1 MKCTNWDH
9 IITLPEEVAKVKR
22 EKSIPYITKTIFRS
36 SLEDEMEDGW
46 ELLSEL
52 KNPKKVKVKKDKPQS
67 EVFEDSIWLL
77 LASMGFKFL
86 NRDANF
92 HMAYGDGNGLTQ
104 QIDVFGADDETI
116 LIVECKSAESLKD
129 GVFKKEIEAYGHK
142 MNGLR
147 AEALQQFPNR
157 KVKFIFA
164 TRNYRISPEDMSRM
178 LEFGICHFGEQEINY
193 YYELTRHLGTCAR
206 YQLLSNLFANTEIK
220 GMDNLI
226 PAIRGKMG
234 GHVYYSFSI
243 EPEKLLKIGYV
254 LHRSEANS
262 SMMPTYQRI
271 IKKSRLT
278 SVRKFINEEQ
288 GYFPNSIIISIDSK
302 KPLQFDRS
310 EKQVSGAVADLGILH
325 LPKKYKSAY
334 IIDGQHRLYGY
345 SDSPYATTNTI
356 PVVAFENLDQTE
368 QVKLFMQINENQ
380 KAVSKNLRN
389 TLNADMLWV
398 SPKESERR
406 DALKLRIAQE
416 LGDRMTSPLYG
427 RVIIGEEASS
437 PTKCITIECIRIAI
451 NVGTFLSKFDKQN
464 NITQI
469 GIFDSGNND
478 TTMQRLYSYL
488 EKCLQYVKD
497 NASIEWEKGN
507 TESGILTINNGIGGL
522 IRVINDIANML
533 SEKGT
538 INPLKDAAEDMANKT
553 YYYLDPVCRFVETL
567 SDEERADIKTQY
579 GGNGPMHCSKY
590 FQRAIH
596 NERSDFN
603 PDGLTKYWEDHG
615 KGYNQES
622 IEMLQRIEVAVKK
635 IIREK
640 LESAY
645 ETKWIYEIP
654 KAIFTKASQ
663 EASKQQYETGEST
676 DFWDFVSVLN
686 CQEIVTFGKNWSE
699 HFKTIFTLPSEDKKS
714 GGQKAKTEWLA
725 IVDKLQKK
733 AGKANFAVSKD
744 EYTLLCEIYQQFV
757 DEE

>member
-1 MKCTNWDH
+1 MNNTNWDH
-9 IITLPEEVAKVKR
+9 VITLPEEVSRVKR
-22 EKSIPYITKTIFRS
+22 EKSVPYISKTIFRS
-36 SLEDEMEDGW
+36 SLEDEIEEGW
-46 ELLSEL
+46 EVLSEA

-67 EVFEDSIWLL
+67 EVFEDTIWLL
-77 LASMGFKFL
+77 LASMGFKIL

-92 HMAYGDGNGLTQ
+92 HMSYGDGTGLTQ
-104 QIDVFGADDETI
+104 QIDVFAADDETI
-116 LIVECKSAESLKD
+116 LIVECKSATSLKD
-129 GVFKKEIEAYGHK
+129 GVFKNVIEAYGKK
-142 MNGLR
+142 MSGLR
-147 AEALQQFPNR
+147 TEALKQFPNR

-164 TRNYRISPEDMSRM
+164 TNNYRISSEDINRM
-178 LEFGICHFGEQEINY
+178 TEFGICHFGEQEISY
-193 YYELTRHLGTCAR
+193 YSELTKHLGTCAR

-254 LHRSEANS
+254 LHRNEANS

-271 IKKSRLT
+271 IKKSRLN
-278 SVRKFINEEQ
+278 SVRKFINEEK
-288 GYFPNSIIISIDSK
+288 GYFPNSIIISIDAK
-302 KPLQFDRS
+302 KPMQFDRS
-310 EKQVSGAVADLGILH
+310 EKQVPGAVADLGVLH

-345 SDSPYATTNTI
+345 SDSPYSSSNTI

-406 DALKLRIAQE
+406 DALKLRLAQE
-416 LGDRMTSPLYG
+416 LGDNISSPLFG
-427 RVIIGEEASS
+427 RIIIGEEASS
-437 PTKCITIECIRIAI
+437 ATKCVTIECIRIAI
-451 NVGTFLSKFDKQN
+451 NVGNFLSKFDKHN

-469 GIFDSGNND
+469 GILDSGNNE
-478 TTMQRLYSYL
+478 TTLQRLYSYL
-488 EKCLQYVKD
+488 EECLQYVKD
-497 NASIEWEKGN
+497 NASTEWEKGN
-507 TESGILTINNGIGGL
+507 ADGGILTINNGIGGL
-522 IRVINDIANML
+522 IRVINDIANL
-533 SEKGT
+533 LAEKGE
-538 INPLKDAAEDMANKT
+538 IDPLKDSVEQMAMKT
-553 YYYLDPVCRFVETL
+553 QYYLDPVCRFVESIT
-567 SDEERADIKTQY
+567 DEERADIKTQY

-590 FQRAIH
+590 FQRAIR

-603 PDGLTKYWEDHG
+603 PEGLTKYWEDHG

-622 IEMLQRIEVAVKK
+622 IEMLEKIEVAVKK
-635 IIREK
+635 VIRDK

-663 EASKQQYETGEST
+663 EASKQQYETGVNT
-676 DFWDFVSVLN
+676 DFWDYVSVQN
-686 CQEIVTFGKNWSE
+686 CQDIVMFGKNWSE
-699 HFKTIFTLPSEDKKS
+699 HFKTIFTLPSEEKKS
-714 GGQKAKTEWLA
+714 GGQKAKTEWLS

-733 AGKANFAVSKD
+733 AGKANFSVAKD
-744 EYTLLCEIYQQFV
+744 EYNLLCEICQCFKI
-757 DEE
+757 E